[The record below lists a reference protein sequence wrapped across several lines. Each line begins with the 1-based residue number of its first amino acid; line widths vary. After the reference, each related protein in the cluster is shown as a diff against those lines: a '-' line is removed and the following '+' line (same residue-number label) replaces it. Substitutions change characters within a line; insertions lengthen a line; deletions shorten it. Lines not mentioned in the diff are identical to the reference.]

1 MLVLVRTIN
10 GGPPGCTC
18 EQCSSDEHA
27 SKNPLMVNDWG
38 DFCCGSLWPAD
49 KPIMRALN
57 RPMNTPRGPQDHFV
71 ALWYRHGR
79 PLMGR
84 AWNDNGKINASFVD
98 SNHEFT
104 GDVIGSLQMLVK
116 LPATTA
122 GFEYCWLP
130 YEQASRYIDKDFAP
144 VHMSHVAPC
153 VIQAEDFELLGSVN
167 LKQERAEV
175 AFDGHVHVLDGPKIR
190 QLQVLCRKD
199 RDDTMVI

>member
-1 MLVLVRTIN
+1 MLVKLPATTAGFEYCWLPYEQASRYIDKDFAPVHMSHVAPCVIQAEDFELLGSVNLKQERAEVAFDGHVHVLDGPKIRQLQLVY
-10 GGPPGCTC
+10 
-18 EQCSSDEHA
+18 S
-27 SKNPLMVNDWG
+27 
-38 DFCCGSLWPAD
+38 
-49 KPIMRALN
+49 
-57 RPMNTPRGPQDHFV
+57 
-71 ALWYRHGR
+71 
-79 PLMGR
+79 
-84 AWNDNGKINASFVD
+84 